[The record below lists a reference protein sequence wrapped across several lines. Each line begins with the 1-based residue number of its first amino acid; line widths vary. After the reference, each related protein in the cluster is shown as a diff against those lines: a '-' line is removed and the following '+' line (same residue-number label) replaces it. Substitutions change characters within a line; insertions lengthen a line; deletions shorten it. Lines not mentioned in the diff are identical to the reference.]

1 MDEKTERTLEQLQQ
15 DFEEAKV
22 ARDFTYTPEG
32 RTFLEVLKRT
42 ATHFNSYRLHPKVF
56 VNPFSEMCLDAQ
68 YQGVARGIEMVV
80 AMLEGSTE
88 EVRRLQKE
96 IETVEE
102 KTSFKQVG
110 LINKFDVSKIR

>member
-32 RTFLEVLKRT
+32 RTFVEVLKRT
-42 ATHFNSYRLHPKVF
+42 ASHFNAYRLRPKVF
-56 VNPFSEMCLDAQ
+56 VNPFSEMCLDAE
-68 YQGVARGIEMVV
+68 YQGIARGIEMVL
-80 AMLEGSTE
+80 AMLEGATD

-96 IETVEE
+96 IETAEE
-102 KTSFKQVG
+102 KESFKQVG
-110 LINKFDVSKIR
+110 LINRVDLSKIR